1 MSCVE
6 LLVSLFLASNFST
19 SMLYLVGVVEVS
31 NILLRDGGHSDMKNS
46 DLFVRCSS
54 DVED

>member
-46 DLFVRCSS
+46 DLVVRCSS